1 MITDLYDTTLDTLL
15 INHAP
20 LSLSEKKCILREI
33 LSVLSYL
40 QSHHLLHNDL
50 KPGNILYRR
59 GSVALCDWGSAA
71 PEGHRGLLP
80 TLGYRPP
87 ELLLWDRNGC
97 TARWSGAC
105 DVWSW
110 AVVATEL
117 VGGKYL
123 WNSDSELLVTN
134 SAVKLA
140 GTDHL
145 TVEIGGIC
153 VAGGTATK
161 IRRVEFRG
169 SSQVP
174 RDSQHVRSGDGRAVP
189 GISPISGDASSLLP
203 AASRTTS

>member
-15 INHAP
+15 INLTPSRKRSAFSAKSSQSSP
-20 LSLSEKKCILREI
+20 TFNPIISSTSPISPSLSR
-33 LSVLSYL
+33 S
-40 QSHHLLHNDL
+40 DL

-110 AVVATEL
+110 AF
-117 VGGKYL
+117 
-123 WNSDSELLVTN
+123 
-134 SAVKLA
+134 
-140 GTDHL
+140 
-145 TVEIGGIC
+145 
-153 VAGGTATK
+153 
-161 IRRVEFRG
+161 RRWEG
-169 SSQVP
+169 
-174 RDSQHVRSGDGRAVP
+174 
-189 GISPISGDASSLLP
+189 
-203 AASRTTS
+203 